1 MMTETVK
8 ASAQNSVPL
17 NPMGAA
23 AATGEAVPRG
33 IEFERGQEKP
43 DLQEIEA
50 VTSSLKQSF
59 EMIHQLDLQFSVH
72 KASGRTVVTVKDALT
87 GEVIREIP
95 PSELLNL
102 AARLDEMVGLLFDQV
117 G

>member
-1 MMTETVK
+1 MMTEPAK
-8 ASAQNSVPL
+8 SSVQSTAPL
-17 NPMGAA
+17 NLVSTAA
-23 AATGEAVPRG
+23 GSDAIPR
-33 IEFERGQEKP
+33 ERDREKGQGKP

-59 EMIHQLDLQFSVH
+59 ELIHQVDLQFSVH
-72 KASGRTVVTVKDALT
+72 EASGRTVVTVKDGLT

-102 AARLDEMVGLLFDQV
+102 AARLDEMIGLLFDQM